1 MNKTIKLKKGLDI
14 KLVGKANKILTD
26 AIVSKTYAIQ
36 PPDFESVLPKLL
48 VKPNTKVK
56 AGSVLFYNKNNP
68 KVKFTSPVSGTVLE
82 IKRGERRKVLQ
93 VIIEPDNQNQS
104 ENFNIKNNIDDYNR
118 NEIIETLLESG
129 LWPMI
134 MQRPYAII
142 ANPDD
147 TPKSIFISG
156 FDSAPLGVDY
166 DFILK
171 DRKNDF
177 KAGIDVLQKLTS
189 KIYLNVDGKKPVP
202 DVYNIKNVIINKII
216 GKHPAGVVGVQI
228 NNIDPVNKGEK
239 VWYVNPQDVAIIGK
253 LFLTGDFDL
262 TKIVALAGSEVSE
275 PKYYKTK
282 IGSQIK
288 SIINENLKTKENIRI
303 ISGNVLTGIKTD
315 CTNYLG
321 FYDSLISV
329 IPEGNYY
336 EFLGWGLPGFKKFS
350 MSRTFFSWLTPKK
363 EYKLDTNLH
372 GGKRAFVISEQ
383 YDKVVPMDILP
394 QQLLRACIV
403 EDIDKMEQLG
413 IYEVAEEDFALCDFV
428 CTSKIEVQEIIRKG
442 INLMIKEIG

>member
-239 VWYVNPQDVAIIGK
+239 VWYINPQDVAIIGK

-262 TKIVALAGSEVSE
+262 TKIVALAGSEVSD

-303 ISGNVLTGIKTD
+303 ISGNVLTGRKTA

>member
-14 KLVGKANKILTD
+14 KLIGKAENNLIN
-26 AIVSKTYAIQ
+26 AIDSETFAIQ
-36 PPDFESVLPKLL
+36 PSDFEAVLPKLMI
-48 VKPNTKVK
+48 KPGAKVK
-56 AGSVLFYNKNNP
+56 AGTVLFYNKNNP

-82 IKRGERRKVLQ
+82 VKRGERRKILK
-93 VIIEPDNQNQS
+93 VIIEPDNENLY
-104 ENFNIKNNIDDYNR
+104 ENFNLKDKISDYHR
-118 NEIIETLLESG
+118 KEIVDLLLSSG

-147 TPKSIFISG
+147 IPKSIFISG

-166 DFILK
+166 EFILK
-171 DRKNDF
+171 DRKKDF
-177 KAGIDVLQKLTS
+177 FTGIQVLQKLSTN
-189 KIYLNVDGKKPVP
+189 INLNVDGTKPIS
-202 DVYNIKNVIINKII
+202 DVYNIQNVKINKFI
-216 GKHPAGVVGVQI
+216 GKHPAGTIGTQI
-228 NNIDPVNKGEK
+228 NHIDPLNKGEK
-239 VWYVNPQDVAIIGK
+239 IWYVNPQDVAIIGK
-253 LFLTGDFDL
+253 FFLTGKLDL
-262 TKIVALAGSEVSE
+262 TKIVALAGSEVAE

-303 ISGNVLTGIKTD
+303 ISGNVLTGTKTY
-315 CTNYLG
+315 CKGYLG

-336 EFLGWGLPGFKKFS
+336 EFLGWGMLGLKKFS
-350 MSRTFFSWLTPKK
+350 MSRAFFSWLTPNKQ
-363 EYKLDTNLH
+363 YKLDTNYH
-372 GGKRAFVISEQ
+372 GGERAFVMSEQ

>member
-14 KLVGKANKILTD
+14 KIVGKAEKKLID
-26 AIVSKTYAIQ
+26 AVDSDTFAIQ
-36 PPDFESVLPKLL
+36 PTDFESVLPKLL
-48 VKPNTKVK
+48 VKPGCEVK
-56 AGSVLFYNKNNP
+56 AGTALFYNKNNP
-68 KVKFTSPVSGTVLE
+68 KVKFTSPVSGTVKE
-82 IKRGERRKVLQ
+82 IKRGDRRKILK
-93 VIIEPDNQNQS
+93 VIIEPDNKNKY
-104 ENFNIKNNIDDYNR
+104 ENFKIKDNISEYARK
-118 NEIIETLLESG
+118 EILDLLLESG

-166 DFILK
+166 EFILK
-171 DRKNDF
+171 DRKKEF
-177 KAGIDVLQKLTS
+177 FTGIQILQKLS
-189 KIYLNVDGKKPVP
+189 HKIHLNIDGKKEIPE
-202 DVYNIKNVIINKII
+202 VYNIQNIYINKFI
-216 GKHPAGVVGVQI
+216 GKHPAGTIGTQI
-228 NNIDPVNKGEK
+228 NNIDPLNKGEK
-239 VWYVNPQDVAIIGK
+239 VWYINPQDVAIIGK
-253 LFLTGDFDL
+253 FFLTGELDF
-262 TKIVALAGSEVSE
+262 TKIVALAGSEVAE

-288 SIINENLKTKENIRI
+288 SIINENLNSKENIRI
-303 ISGNVLTGIKTD
+303 ISGNVLTGTKTY
-315 CTNYLG
+315 CKGYLG

-336 EFLGWGLPGFKKFS
+336 EFLGWGTPGLKKFS
-350 MSRTFFSWLTPKK
+350 MSRTFFSWLTSNK
-363 EYKLDTNLH
+363 EYKLDTNYH
-372 GGKRAFVISEQ
+372 GGERAFVMSEQ